1 MNLDEWQKVININL
15 TSTFLMSKFA
25 IKKML
30 KNKSGKIVNITSVV
44 GHTGN
49 LGQANYTASKAGI
62 VAMSKSLA
70 IEYAKKNINI
80 NCISP
85 GFIQTAMTD
94 KIEEFIENAT
104 NELGGNLDG
113 IINNAGITQ
122 DNLAIR
128 MSLEEWQKVI
138 NINLTSTFLLS
149 KFAIKKMLK
158 NKSGKIVNITSVVG
172 HTGNLGQANYTA
184 SKAGIVAMSKSL
196 AIEYAKKN
204 ININCISPGFIKTA
218 MTEKIDEKFKEIII
232 SKIPSAKLGEPEDI
246 ANAVLFLAS
255 NQSNY
260 INGET
265 LHVNGGMYM
274 A

>member
-1 MNLDEWQKVININL
+1 MSNLEKKNIIVTGASGGIGNAIIKKLSEAGANILASGTRIEKLEELKKNFENIKILKFDISESDKIEEFIENATNELGGSLDGIVNNAGITKDNLAIRMSLDEWQKVININL

-85 GFIQTAMTD
+85 GFIKTAMTD
-94 KIEEFIENAT
+94 KI
-104 NELGGNLDG
+104 D
-113 IINNAGITQ
+113 
-122 DNLAIR
+122 D
-128 MSLEEWQKVI
+128 
-138 NINLTSTFLLS
+138 
-149 KFAIKKMLK
+149 
-158 NKSGKIVNITSVVG
+158 
-172 HTGNLGQANYTA
+172 
-184 SKAGIVAMSKSL
+184 
-196 AIEYAKKN
+196 
-204 ININCISPGFIKTA
+204 
-218 MTEKIDEKFKEIII
+218 KFKEVIV
-232 SKIPSAKLGEPEDI
+232 SRIPSARLGEPDDI
-246 ANAVLFLAS
+246 GNAVLFLS
-255 NQSNY
+255 SDQSNY

>member
-1 MNLDEWQKVININL
+1 MSNLEKKNIIVTGASGGIGNAIIKKLSEAGANILASGTRIEKLEELKKNFEGLKILKFDISQSGKIEEFIENATSELGGSLDGIVNNAGITQDNLAIRMSLDEWQKVININL
-15 TSTFLMSKFA
+15 TSTFL
-25 IKKML
+25 I
-30 KNKSGKIVNITSVV
+30 
-44 GHTGN
+44 
-49 LGQANYTASKAGI
+49 
-62 VAMSKSLA
+62 
-70 IEYAKKNINI
+70 
-80 NCISP
+80 
-85 GFIQTAMTD
+85 
-94 KIEEFIENAT
+94 
-104 NELGGNLDG
+104 
-113 IINNAGITQ
+113 
-122 DNLAIR
+122 
-128 MSLEEWQKVI
+128 
-138 NINLTSTFLLS
+138 S

-218 MTEKIDEKFKEIII
+218 MTDKIDDKFKEVIV
-232 SKIPSAKLGEPEDI
+232 SKIPSARLGEPDDI
-246 ANAVLFLAS
+246 ANAVLFLS
-255 NQSNY
+255 SDQSNY

>member
-1 MNLDEWQKVININL
+1 MNDLKEKNIIVTGASGGIGNSIINRLSEAGANILASGTKIEKLEELKKKYKKIKILRFDISQNEKIEEFIDNATKDLGGNLDCIVNNAGITQDNLAIRMSLEEWQKVIDINL

-85 GFIQTAMTD
+85 GFIKTAMTD
-94 KIEEFIENAT
+94 
-104 NELGGNLDG
+104 
-113 IINNAGITQ
+113 
-122 DNLAIR
+122 
-128 MSLEEWQKVI
+128 
-138 NINLTSTFLLS
+138 
-149 KFAIKKMLK
+149 
-158 NKSGKIVNITSVVG
+158 
-172 HTGNLGQANYTA
+172 
-184 SKAGIVAMSKSL
+184 
-196 AIEYAKKN
+196 
-204 ININCISPGFIKTA
+204 
-218 MTEKIDEKFKEIII
+218 KIDEKFKEVII
-232 SKIPSAKLGEPEDI
+232 SKIPSARLGEPDDI
-246 ANAVLFLAS
+246 ANAVLFLS
-255 NQSNY
+255 SDQSDY

-265 LHVNGGMYM
+265 IHVNGGMYM

>member
-1 MNLDEWQKVININL
+1 MNNLEKKNIIVTGASGGIGKAIIKKLYETGANILASGTRIEKLEELKKNFENIKILKFDISQSDKIEEFIDNATSELGGSLDGIVNNAGITQDNLAIRMNLEEWQKVININL

-85 GFIQTAMTD
+85 GFIKTAMTD
-94 KIEEFIENAT
+94 
-104 NELGGNLDG
+104 
-113 IINNAGITQ
+113 
-122 DNLAIR
+122 
-128 MSLEEWQKVI
+128 
-138 NINLTSTFLLS
+138 
-149 KFAIKKMLK
+149 
-158 NKSGKIVNITSVVG
+158 
-172 HTGNLGQANYTA
+172 
-184 SKAGIVAMSKSL
+184 
-196 AIEYAKKN
+196 
-204 ININCISPGFIKTA
+204 
-218 MTEKIDEKFKEIII
+218 KIDEKFKEVII
-232 SKIPSAKLGEPEDI
+232 SKIPSARLGEPDDI
-246 ANAVLFLAS
+246 ANAVLFLS
-255 NQSNY
+255 SDQSNY

>member
-1 MNLDEWQKVININL
+1 MSNLENKNIIVTGASGGIGNSIIKKLNEAGANILASGTRIEKLEELKKNYKNIKILKFDISQSDKIEEFIENATSELGGSLDGLVNNAGITQDNLAIRMSLDEWQKVININL

-49 LGQANYTASKAGI
+49 LGQ
-62 VAMSKSLA
+62 V
-70 IEYAKKNINI
+70 
-80 NCISP
+80 
-85 GFIQTAMTD
+85 
-94 KIEEFIENAT
+94 
-104 NELGGNLDG
+104 
-113 IINNAGITQ
+113 
-122 DNLAIR
+122 
-128 MSLEEWQKVI
+128 
-138 NINLTSTFLLS
+138 
-149 KFAIKKMLK
+149 
-158 NKSGKIVNITSVVG
+158 
-172 HTGNLGQANYTA
+172 NYTA

-218 MTEKIDEKFKEIII
+218 MTEKIDDKFKEVII
-232 SKIPSAKLGEPEDI
+232 SKIPSARLGEPDDI
-246 ANAVLFLAS
+246 ANAVLFLS
-255 NQSNY
+255 SEESNY